1 MQPYFLPYIGY
12 WQLIAA
18 VDVFVI
24 YDNIKYTKKGWINR
38 NRLLRKGAPAVF
50 SLPLRA
56 ASDDLDVRDREIAPE
71 FRGKTLLAQVRG
83 AYLRAPQ
90 FEPTFALL
98 ERILVTGERNLFLF
112 LERSIRLTC
121 EHLGIGTEIRRS
133 SDVSADRDLRGQ
145 DRVLAICE
153 AVGTDVYVNAIGG
166 VELYSA
172 EAFAARGMELRFIR
186 SRPLE
191 YQQPGA
197 PFVPNLSILDVLMFN
212 SLSAVREAACT
223 GFDLVGAAETA

>member
-12 WQLIAA
+12 FQLIDA
-18 VDVFVI
+18 VDLFIV
-24 YDNIKYTKKGWINR
+24 YDDVKYTKRGWINR
-38 NRLLRKGAPAVF
+38 NRMLVNGRDAMF
-50 SLPLRA
+50 SLPLKH
-56 ASDDLDVRDREIAPE
+56 ASDALDVRDREIAPE
-71 FRGKTLLAQVRG
+71 FQPETLLAQVRG

-90 FEPTFALL
+90 FAPTFALL
-98 ERILVTGERNLFLF
+98 QRIVGTSERNLFLF

-121 EHLGIGTEIRRS
+121 EHLGISTEIRRS

-166 VELYSA
+166 VELYSP

-191 YQQPGA
+191 YAQLGA
-197 PFVPNLSILDVLMFN
+197 PFVVNLSILDVLMFN
-212 SLSAVREAACT
+212 PLAAVREAVHT
-223 GFDLVGAAETA
+223 SFDLT

>member
-24 YDNIKYTKKGWINR
+24 YDTVKYTKKGWINR
-38 NRLLRKGAPAVF
+38 NRLLRNGAPAVF
-50 SLPLRA
+50 SLPLRR
-56 ASDDLDVRDREIAPE
+56 ASDDLDIRDREIAPE
-71 FRGKTLLAQVRG
+71 FRGETLLAQVRG

-90 FEPTFALL
+90 FVPTFALL
-98 ERILVTGERNLFLF
+98 QRVVETDERNLFVF
-112 LERSIRLTC
+112 LERSIRLIC
-121 EHLGIGTEIRRS
+121 EHLAIGTEIRRS
-133 SDVSADRDLRGQ
+133 SDVPADRELHGE

-166 VELYSA
+166 VELYSP
-172 EAFAARGMELRFIR
+172 EAFAARGVELRFIR

-191 YQQPGA
+191 YAQLGA

-212 SLSAVREAACT
+212 PITAVKESLVA
-223 GFDLVGAAETA
+223 GYDLI

>member
-1 MQPYFLPYIGY
+1 MQPYFLPYLGY

-18 VDVFVI
+18 VDLFVV
-24 YDNIKYTKKGWINR
+24 YDTVKYTKKGWINR
-38 NRLLRKGAPAVF
+38 NRLLRSGAPAVF

-71 FRGKTLLAQVRG
+71 FNGETWLAEVRG

-90 FEPTFALL
+90 FAPTFALL
-98 ERILVTGERNLFLF
+98 QRIVGTGERNLFLF

-121 EHLGIGTEIRRS
+121 EHLGISTEIRRS

-145 DRVLAICE
+145 DRVMAICE

-166 VELYSA
+166 VELYSP

-191 YQQPGA
+191 YAQLGA

-212 SLSAVREAACT
+212 PLTAVKESIVA
-223 GFDLVGAAETA
+223 GYDLI